1 MLSVWFLIWYSTL
14 ANGEQYP
21 FEWSSGSTY
30 YTCDGLPGGTG
41 WTSFGS
47 RCLHFSDDVMP
58 WAEADYYCG
67 LRYNFSFALGAENWL
82 TLRQI
87 APNNRLYWTGIK
99 IKPPNL
105 PLFAQPVFNPSRAD
119 NQPARHP
126 EGPCVAIELTPLNTK
141 SHGFTYKNCDIL
153 LPVACESIACMGD
166 DFRCADN
173 RYCIPRVFVERNL
186 VKPWSEFIQFTGNG
200 VLNCEDG
207 SDELDPDGLE
217 PDPNFHDL
225 LPSKWTSTQYIF
237 SKERL
242 VAVTWPEPE
251 WNYDYQFPIVSV
263 ESNFRN
269 GDVFSWGNFEIM
281 YTAHDSVGN
290 VGRWFFDLYVAPYE
304 CALPEYTD
312 SADGHMSVRFRSIIS
327 RIIISSNQSKY
338 QRDVHYTASVTCTDA
353 CFPLPGPQFYTCD
366 LMGQWHRSVAAPTLT
381 LPVCGTTVDARL
393 QTTARDGCYV
403 FKMNQCNDANLIQMA
418 ANQSLP
424 AVKGQSMLF
433 YFYVSIQSVDPNF
446 NVNVD
451 TAVADAIDPSHA
463 QYEIAPTQF
472 YCPED
477 HPVHVIEDEQ
487 HYCSCSNDPWKL
499 YLQGQ
504 SEPCPIG
511 QYSTNYSVTE
521 CDKCPGNYTTL
532 YPGATSESNCFVNCP
547 PGYYTTF
554 DDRTLCIPCPIGTYA
569 DEAGALGN
577 CISCGDL
584 STNYNASTRR
594 RIGCGRIMQ
603 TVQTVTYKDSSSKRC
618 DSDCPIGLTT
628 VGEGSSSI
636 NDCTVIDCPAN
647 RRVSADYSLAA
658 PNPFSFDL
666 DVYCPYCDRGFAQP
680 LANQTTCMS
689 CSQLIDACSYST
701 CSSECAGLDDASCEN
716 GERCS
721 PIAGSL
727 GYYECATQDDSKP
740 VCFTNNKKPFKCGLT
755 GSDGLTSNGLAWW
768 VIVLI
773 ASGSFVFAVVI
784 VALVVWLCYSR
795 CQSPCLRKPAE
806 IQSHEVDA
814 PARRNTDDIAQIL
827 PVPDREPVEQQSP
840 VEAALDWER
849 ISQSVLEV
857 NGTSNTQ
864 AGITGKRT
872 LSREENL
879 QHYRKASQ
887 SPNVRPIARRRALHD
902 NLRFQEVEDSS
913 AIYSRILGTSKVV
926 YSPPQS
932 PMILRNRPEL
942 TVQTTGLERDNHHF
956 DDLPSLPSGLSTF
969 VKDSAPLHDRFS
981 DLPSSAFHVPSLPTT
996 PLLLSPSILQKQSHL
1011 QDRLPTIS
1019 DSEFDIQLSSAS

>member
-30 YTCDGLPGGTG
+30 YTCDGLPGG
-41 WTSFGS
+41 
-47 RCLHFSDDVMP
+47 
-58 WAEADYYCG
+58 
-67 LRYNFSFALGAENWL
+67 
-82 TLRQI
+82 
-87 APNNRLYWTGIK
+87 K
-99 IKPPNL
+99 
-105 PLFAQPVFNPSRAD
+105 
-119 NQPARHP
+119 
-126 EGPCVAIELTPLNTK
+126 LTPLNTK

-153 LPVACESIACMGD
+153 LPMIFDALTTDTAYPASLLEMVYSIVKTAAMSLTQTVLSP
-166 DFRCADN
+166 
-173 RYCIPRVFVERNL
+173 IPISMISCHQNGLRRNTYSA
-186 VKPWSEFIQFTGNG
+186 K
-200 VLNCEDG
+200 
-207 SDELDPDGLE
+207 
-217 PDPNFHDL
+217 
-225 LPSKWTSTQYIF
+225 
-237 SKERL
+237 
-242 VAVTWPEPE
+242 
-251 WNYDYQFPIVSV
+251 
-263 ESNFRN
+263 
-269 GDVFSWGNFEIM
+269 GNFEIM

-312 SADGHMSVRFRSIIS
+312 SADGHMILHR
-327 RIIISSNQSKY
+327 NQEGLD

-393 QTTARDGCYV
+393 QT
-403 FKMNQCNDANLIQMA
+403 
-418 ANQSLP
+418 
-424 AVKGQSMLF
+424 
-433 YFYVSIQSVDPNF
+433 
-446 NVNVD
+446 
-451 TAVADAIDPSHA
+451 
-463 QYEIAPTQF
+463 
-472 YCPED
+472 
-477 HPVHVIEDEQ
+477 
-487 HYCSCSNDPWKL
+487 
-499 YLQGQ
+499 
-504 SEPCPIG
+504 
-511 QYSTNYSVTE
+511 
-521 CDKCPGNYTTL
+521 
-532 YPGATSESNCFVNCP
+532 
-547 PGYYTTF
+547 
-554 DDRTLCIPCPIGTYA
+554 
-569 DEAGALGN
+569 
-577 CISCGDL
+577 
-584 STNYNASTRR
+584 ASTRR

-603 TVQTVTYKDSSSKRC
+603 TVQTDSSSKRC

-740 VCFTNNKKPFKCGLT
+740 KIENLF
-755 GSDGLTSNGLAWW
+755 
-768 VIVLI
+768 
-773 ASGSFVFAVVI
+773 
-784 VALVVWLCYSR
+784 
-795 CQSPCLRKPAE
+795 
-806 IQSHEVDA
+806 
-814 PARRNTDDIAQIL
+814 
-827 PVPDREPVEQQSP
+827 
-840 VEAALDWER
+840 
-849 ISQSVLEV
+849 SQSQWSNKVLLRLRW
-857 NGTSNTQ
+857 
-864 AGITGKRT
+864 TGKGFLNRFLKST
-872 LSREENL
+872 ELRIHKQESPERE
-879 QHYRKASQ
+879 
-887 SPNVRPIARRRALHD
+887 V
-902 NLRFQEVEDSS
+902 
-913 AIYSRILGTSKVV
+913 KVV

>member
-1 MLSVWFLIWYSTL
+1 
-14 ANGEQYP
+14 
-21 FEWSSGSTY
+21 
-30 YTCDGLPGGTG
+30 
-41 WTSFGS
+41 
-47 RCLHFSDDVMP
+47 
-58 WAEADYYCG
+58 
-67 LRYNFSFALGAENWL
+67 
-82 TLRQI
+82 
-87 APNNRLYWTGIK
+87 
-99 IKPPNL
+99 
-105 PLFAQPVFNPSRAD
+105 
-119 NQPARHP
+119 
-126 EGPCVAIELTPLNTK
+126 
-141 SHGFTYKNCDIL
+141 
-153 LPVACESIACMGD
+153 
-166 DFRCADN
+166 
-173 RYCIPRVFVERNL
+173 
-186 VKPWSEFIQFTGNG
+186 
-200 VLNCEDG
+200 
-207 SDELDPDGLE
+207 
-217 PDPNFHDL
+217 
-225 LPSKWTSTQYIF
+225 
-237 SKERL
+237 
-242 VAVTWPEPE
+242 
-251 WNYDYQFPIVSV
+251 
-263 ESNFRN
+263 
-269 GDVFSWGNFEIM
+269 
-281 YTAHDSVGN
+281 
-290 VGRWFFDLYVAPYE
+290 
-304 CALPEYTD
+304 
-312 SADGHMSVRFRSIIS
+312 
-327 RIIISSNQSKY
+327 
-338 QRDVHYTASVTCTDA
+338 
-353 CFPLPGPQFYTCD
+353 
-366 LMGQWHRSVAAPTLT
+366 
-381 LPVCGTTVDARL
+381 
-393 QTTARDGCYV
+393 
-403 FKMNQCNDANLIQMA
+403 MNQCNDANLIQMA

-487 HYCSCSNDPWKL
+487 HYC
-499 YLQGQ
+499 
-504 SEPCPIG
+504 I
-511 QYSTNYSVTE
+511 
-521 CDKCPGNYTTL
+521 
-532 YPGATSESNCFVNCP
+532 NCP

-740 VCFTNNKKPFKCGLT
+740 
-755 GSDGLTSNGLAWW
+755 
-768 VIVLI
+768 
-773 ASGSFVFAVVI
+773 
-784 VALVVWLCYSR
+784 
-795 CQSPCLRKPAE
+795 SPCLRKPAE

-827 PVPDREPVEQQSP
+827 PVPDRENREPILTEPVEQQSP

-864 AGITGKRT
+864 AGITGKR
-872 LSREENL
+872 SE
-879 QHYRKASQ
+879 
-887 SPNVRPIARRRALHD
+887 I
-902 NLRFQEVEDSS
+902 RFQEVEDSS